1 VAYRVTVH
9 EAKSAW
15 CGNSVMSFRSPFP
28 LICTRMGSPRVSLHP
43 TVSPARTV
51 AHIGVIGRSH
61 LESLAFGM
69 PVRSEI
75 VRGDWT
81 PLELLFA
88 GAQGLPAAIRALL
101 YQWATGRDTGMCS
114 FPATARQPAQS
125 AFPDV
130 TLVES
135 PGSGKLDASVQGA
148 AVSAERAEPT

>member
-1 VAYRVTVH
+1 MLCVDSLRALAVARV
-9 EAKSAW
+9 
-15 CGNSVMSFRSPFP
+15 G
-28 LICTRMGSPRVSLHP
+28 VSD
-43 TVSPARTV
+43 
-51 AHIGVIGRSH
+51 
-61 LESLAFGM
+61 
-69 PVRSEI
+69 RSEI

-101 YQWATGRDTGMCS
+101 CQVATGRDTGMCS

-125 AFPDV
+125 AFPYV

-135 PGSGKLDASVQGA
+135 TGAGKLDSSVQGA